1 MKISTL
7 LRNLIFI
14 SAVLPFA
21 SNAQNDTNCFYISL
35 KPEII
40 AKTDVLIKKYGRE
53 KNISFMTH
61 DAKSNSLNQ
70 RFQIDNDFSYGDSTI
85 IITNDNASA
94 QNVINLSKKNRIP
107 LVFSLIRPQVS
118 FLSIPKAWFVGPN
131 EALAG
136 QMQAEILNE
145 YIKSKGNIDKNH
157 NKILDLVIMRG
168 EKSNPDTIT
177 RTTSLMSGL
186 IQHGYILSP
195 MTENYANWDFDEAYR
210 IMGIQIKKLGLENIE
225 AIAANNDDMALGVLK
240 AIQGFG
246 YNKEDPDKFIPIV
259 GIGGDSAALKA
270 VDEKVIIGTVVPDL
284 DTMAKITIE
293 LITDSSLTE
302 QKIRDTYKLKV
313 ENRNVLVNYSEQKN
327 F

>member
-1 MKISTL
+1 MKINAL
-7 LRNLIFI
+7 LKNLLILSLVF
-14 SAVLPFA
+14 PF
-21 SNAQNDTNCFYISL
+21 SSHAQNETNCFYISL

-40 AKTDVLIKKYGRE
+40 AKTDVLIKNYGKD

-70 RFQIDNDFSYGDSTI
+70 VFQIDNDFSFADSTI
-85 IITNDNASA
+85 VITNDSTSA
-94 QNVINLSKKNRIP
+94 QNVIDLSKKKKSP
-107 LVFSLIRPQVS
+107 LVFSLIKPQVS
-118 FLSIPKAWFVGPN
+118 FLSYPKAWFVGPN
-131 EALAG
+131 EAMAG
-136 QMQAEILNE
+136 QIQAEILHE
-145 YIKSKGNIDKNH
+145 YIKTRGSIDKNH
-157 NKILDLVIMRG
+157 NKVLDLVIMRG

-177 RTTSLMSGL
+177 RTTSMMSGL

-210 IMGIQIKKLGLENIE
+210 IMGIQIKKLGMENIE
-225 AIAANNDDMALGVLK
+225 AIAANNDDMALGALK
-240 AIQGFG
+240 AIQEEG
-246 YNKEDPDKFIPIV
+246 YNKGDPAKFIPIL

-270 VDEKVIIGTVVPDL
+270 VDEKTIIGTVVPDL

-293 LITDSSLTE
+293 LITENGLTE

-313 ENRNVLVNYSEQKN
+313 ENRNVLVEYSEKKS

>member
-1 MKISTL
+1 
-7 LRNLIFI
+7 
-14 SAVLPFA
+14 
-21 SNAQNDTNCFYISL
+21 
-35 KPEII
+35 
-40 AKTDVLIKKYGRE
+40 
-53 KNISFMTH
+53 
-61 DAKSNSLNQ
+61 
-70 RFQIDNDFSYGDSTI
+70 
-85 IITNDNASA
+85 
-94 QNVINLSKKNRIP
+94 
-107 LVFSLIRPQVS
+107 
-118 FLSIPKAWFVGPN
+118 
-131 EALAG
+131 
-136 QMQAEILNE
+136 MQAEILNE

-225 AIAANNDDMALGVLK
+225 AIVANNDDMALGVLK
-240 AIQGFG
+240 AIQEYG
-246 YNKEDPDKFIPIV
+246 YNKGEPDKFIPIV
-259 GIGGDSAALKA
+259 GIGGDSAAIKA

-284 DTMAKITIE
+284 DTMAKITID

>member
-1 MKISTL
+1 
-7 LRNLIFI
+7 
-14 SAVLPFA
+14 
-21 SNAQNDTNCFYISL
+21 
-35 KPEII
+35 
-40 AKTDVLIKKYGRE
+40 
-53 KNISFMTH
+53 
-61 DAKSNSLNQ
+61 
-70 RFQIDNDFSYGDSTI
+70 
-85 IITNDNASA
+85 
-94 QNVINLSKKNRIP
+94 
-107 LVFSLIRPQVS
+107 
-118 FLSIPKAWFVGPN
+118 
-131 EALAG
+131 
-136 QMQAEILNE
+136 MQAEILNE

-240 AIQGFG
+240 AIQEFG
-246 YNKEDPDKFIPIV
+246 YNKGEPDKFIPIV
-259 GIGGDSAALKA
+259 GIGGDSAAIKA

-284 DTMAKITIE
+284 DTMAKITID

>member
-1 MKISTL
+1 
-7 LRNLIFI
+7 
-14 SAVLPFA
+14 
-21 SNAQNDTNCFYISL
+21 
-35 KPEII
+35 
-40 AKTDVLIKKYGRE
+40 
-53 KNISFMTH
+53 
-61 DAKSNSLNQ
+61 
-70 RFQIDNDFSYGDSTI
+70 
-85 IITNDNASA
+85 
-94 QNVINLSKKNRIP
+94 
-107 LVFSLIRPQVS
+107 
-118 FLSIPKAWFVGPN
+118 
-131 EALAG
+131 
-136 QMQAEILNE
+136 MQAEILNE

-240 AIQGFG
+240 AIQEFG
-246 YNKEDPDKFIPIV
+246 YNKGEPDKFIPIV
-259 GIGGDSAALKA
+259 GIGGDSAAIKA

-284 DTMAKITIE
+284 DTMAKITID

-302 QKIRDTYKLKV
+302 QKIRDTYTLKV

>member
-1 MKISTL
+1 MKISVL

-14 SAVLPFA
+14 SAVFPFT
-21 SNAQNDTNCFYISL
+21 SDAQNETNCFYISL

-40 AKTDVLIKKYGRE
+40 SQTDVLIKKYGKE

-70 RFQIDNDFSYGDSTI
+70 VFQIDNDFNFGDATI
-85 IITNDNASA
+85 VITNDNTSA
-94 QNVINLSKKNRIP
+94 QNVIDLSKKKRSP

-118 FLSIPKAWFVGPN
+118 FLSFPKAWYVGPN

-136 QMQAEILNE
+136 QMQADILDE
-145 YIKSKGNIDKNH
+145 YIKSNGSVDKNH

-195 MTENYANWDFDEAYR
+195 MTENYANWDFDESYR
-210 IMGIQIKKLGLENIE
+210 IMGIQIKKLGLDNIE

-240 AIQGFG
+240 ALQEYG
-246 YNKEDPDKFIPIV
+246 YNKGDPDKFIPIV
-259 GIGGDSAALKA
+259 GIGGNSVAIKA
-270 VDEKVIIGTVVPDL
+270 VEEKALIGTVVPDL
-284 DTMAKITIE
+284 DTMAKITVE

-313 ENRNVLVNYSEQKN
+313 ENRNVLVSYSEKKN